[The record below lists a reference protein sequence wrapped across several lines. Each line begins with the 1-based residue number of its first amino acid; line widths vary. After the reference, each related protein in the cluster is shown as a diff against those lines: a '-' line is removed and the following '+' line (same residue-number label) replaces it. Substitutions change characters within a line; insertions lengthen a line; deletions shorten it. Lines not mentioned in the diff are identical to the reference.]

1 MAFVLGNQSRILANG
16 RAVSGTVSGWGV
28 SVQRALS
35 EVTTVLDG
43 GMRYTPGLSSG
54 TMNLSG
60 PQDSTG
66 QGLHGQV
73 AAAVGVDNSLI
84 LTVCP
89 YGTGQGA
96 MSLSV
101 LGDVSEWSVDSAVA
115 DTVRYQMTSQADE
128 MVDIGFVVHALQAE
142 TAAATGTAIDRG
154 AASAGGAAA
163 VLHVTAFT
171 GLTSA
176 AVKLQ
181 HSSDNTNWTDLVSF
195 ASTVAVGAQRLMV
208 AGTINRYVRA
218 VLAVTGTG
226 SATYLVALEPR

>member
-1 MAFVLGNQSRILANG
+1 MAFVLGNQSRVLANG
-16 RAVSGTVSGWGV
+16 RAVSTTVSGWGV

-35 EVTTVLDG
+35 EVTTIVDG
-43 GMRYTPGLSSG
+43 GARYTPGLSTG

-66 QGLHGQV
+66 QGLHSQV

-89 YGTGQGA
+89 YGTAQGG
-96 MSLSV
+96 MSLTA
-101 LGDVSEWSVDSAVA
+101 LGDLSEWSVDAPLA
-115 DTVRYQMTSQADE
+115 ETVRYQMTTQADE
-128 MVDIGFVVHALQAE
+128 MVDIGFVVHPLQAE
-142 TAAATGTAIDRG
+142 TAAGNTAAVDRA

-163 VLHVTAFT
+163 VIHVTEFSGFT
-171 GLTSA
+171 SVTA
-176 AVKLQ
+176 KIQ
-181 HSSDNTNWTDLVSF
+181 HSTDNAVWSDLTTFSP
-195 ASTVAVGAQRLMV
+195 TVAIGAQRLMV
-208 AGTINRYVRA
+208 PGTINRYVRS